1 MWDVGGDNHE
11 TFDGA
16 DIIQFADL
24 SLDDPEFEAVIL
36 QGEEERGHDV
46 ILNIWGTYTSSRLY

>member
-16 DIIQFADL
+16 GIIQFADL
-24 SLDDPEFEAVIL
+24 SLMTQSLKP
-36 QGEEERGHDV
+36 
-46 ILNIWGTYTSSRLY
+46 

>member
-16 DIIQFADL
+16 GIIQFADL

-36 QGEEERGHDV
+36 
-46 ILNIWGTYTSSRLY
+46 

>member
-1 MWDVGGDNHE
+1 MWNIEGDNHE

-16 DIIQFADL
+16 GIIQFADL

-36 QGEEERGHDV
+36 QGE
-46 ILNIWGTYTSSRLY
+46 